1 MLRFQRV
8 LLLELLLIFQGVLS
22 VVTAVVF
29 AGVTLRLVYLGDG
42 VGLEFL
48 AELVPKL
55 MPIAVS
61 HSLPFAWLAAI
72 ALVLGRMVS
81 DKEVTALR
89 AAGLHLRTL
98 VFPVIALG
106 VVVALASTLFNT
118 YTVPAAQRDL
128 RAGVRRYVGIF
139 LSSLKNVD
147 RRVTLENGR
156 FSFSRFEEGAFWDIE
171 LDRRR
176 KSGDL
181 EFKIIA
187 RKATIRKPPEE
198 EAQDKLDFFFED
210 AYVIR
215 PTGSGD
221 PSIEHRGAN
230 SSLQMGRVERVG
242 ASVLFNEFFGTQRFV
257 ERPKDM
263 MLPDLLYAAERGGV
277 WRGSRA
283 RVLTAL
289 HGRFSS
295 GLAPL
300 VFGIFATGMAL
311 LVPADGRRVRHFLL
325 CFLPPLL
332 IYFPLF
338 VAGPALG
345 RKEVMPPW
353 LVMWLPILVVAG
365 LGSILLF
372 LAYRK

>member
-1 MLRFQRV
+1 MLRFQRA
-8 LLLELLLIFQGVLS
+8 LLLELFLIFQGVLS

-29 AGVTLRLVYLGDG
+29 AGVTMRLVYMGDG

-48 AELVPKL
+48 LELIPRL

-61 HSLPFAWLAAI
+61 HSLPFAWLAAV

-89 AAGLHLRTL
+89 SAGLHLRTI
-98 VFPVIALG
+98 VAPVIALG
-106 VVVALASTLFNT
+106 VVISLAATFFNL

-156 FSFSRFEEGAFWDIE
+156 FSFSRFEDGAFRDVE
-171 LDRRR
+171 LDRR
-176 KSGDL
+176 KKNGEL

-187 RKATIRKPPEE
+187 GMATIRRPPGED
-198 EAQDKLDFFFED
+198 AQDKLDFTFDD

-221 PSIEHRGAN
+221 PSIERRGTD
-230 SSLQMGRVERVG
+230 STLQMGRVERVG

-277 WRGSRA
+277 WRGPRA

-311 LVPADGRRVRHFLL
+311 LMPADGRRVRHFLL

-345 RKEVMPPW
+345 RKEVIAPW
-353 LVMWLPILVVAG
+353 LVMWLPIFVVAG